1 MIMVLVATI
10 GLNFYL
16 YVIVPKGFM
25 PQQDTG
31 LLIGGVQ
38 GDQSISFQ
46 AMQLKLGEFV
56 DIVQSDDA
64 VESVTAFTGGGP
76 RNLGQM
82 FISLEKL
89 NVRKISADRVVAR
102 LPVRLGQAGR
112 AQPFPVPGQDF
123 RARPPPVELAQ

>member
-64 VESVTAFTGGGP
+64 VQTGTAFTGG
-76 RNLGQM
+76 RHRHSGQM
-82 FISLEKL
+82 FISPKKL
-89 NVRKISADRVVAR
+89 NVRTTSAEVEVAR
-102 LPVRLGQAGR
+102 RR
-112 AQPFPVPGQDF
+112 
-123 RARPPPVELAQ
+123 

>member
-31 LLIGGVQ
+31 LLFGGVQ

-56 DIVQSDDA
+56 YIVQSDDA
-64 VESVTAFTGGGP
+64 VESGTAFTGGGP
-76 RNLGQM
+76 RNSGQM
-82 FISLEKL
+82 FISLNQL
-89 NVRKISADRVVAR
+89 NVRKGSAHGVVGGLLHR
-102 LPVRLGQAGR
+102 CGQVG
-112 AQPFPVPGQDF
+112 G
-123 RARPPPVELAQ
+123 